1 MLFPDFHLLTSS
13 DDCVRKKP
21 VVCALIFVVR
31 GLIAIVRSSP
41 LNWDIVGYYQLFDYV
56 GFCLWMSRIQTRKD
70 LWVWKI
76 MMIIIQTL
84 RLNLSDPLSSSWFLE
99 IFNFW
104 GYKQDMI
111 ALSWIAYYCPSKHLC
126 SADDKTLLKIVCKE
140 GKFGITTPAK
150 SGNIL
155 EQWKPMQWTPL
166 QFENPLFIYF
176 RADTLDI
183 ESSWIQNFILIL
195 KTWISTNLYGKE
207 KQFEFHKTD
216 PKIKNKNSI
225 WFYSS
230 ISF

>member
-1 MLFPDFHLLTSS
+1 MSWKKYFKLGNCFELFPDFHLLTSS

-41 LNWDIVGYYQLFDYV
+41 LNWDIVGYYQLF

-70 LWVWKI
+70 HWVWIQKNT
-76 MMIIIQTL
+76 MIIIQTP
-84 RLNLSDPLSSSWFLE
+84 RLNLRNPLSTWWFLE
-99 IFNFW
+99 IFKFW
-104 GYKQDMI
+104 GYNQDI
-111 ALSWIAYYCPSKHLC
+111 FAWYWIAYYCPSKHLC

-166 QFENPLFIYF
+166 QFEYPLFIYF
-176 RADTLDI
+176 ELTH
-183 ESSWIQNFILIL
+183 WILRVLGFKILF
-195 KTWISTNLYGKE
+195 WS
-207 KQFEFHKTD
+207 
-216 PKIKNKNSI
+216 
-225 WFYSS
+225 
-230 ISF
+230 